1 MKIDGE
7 VAELPQYLFMRVA
20 IGIHQNDINAIA
32 ETYDLMSQKYFIH
45 ALPTLY
51 NAGSEFNYLS
61 SCFLVAMKDDSIDG
75 IFKTLNEAA
84 LISKASGGIGIHV
97 HNIRSNGS
105 YIASTNGNS
114 NGLVPML
121 RVYNNTARYV
131 DQGGGKRPG
140 AFAIYIEPWHG
151 DIFDILEMRKIMETK
166 K

>member
-97 HNIRSNGS
+97 HNIRSMAR
-105 YIASTNGNS
+105 ILPA
-114 NGLVPML
+114 PMGIQTGWYPCCVFTTIL
-121 RVYNNTARYV
+121 
-131 DQGGGKRPG
+131 QGMSIKVGVSVQGICH
-140 AFAIYIEPWHG
+140 IYRAMAW
-151 DIFDILEMRKIMETK
+151 
-166 K
+166 